1 MQKIII
7 FIKIIVFCNMC
18 AKLYDFKNSGND
30 CFHQAIRRFKITHLY
45 FYKCINIKCTEE
57 INNPIKTFSQFILN
71 R

>member
-1 MQKIII
+1 
-7 FIKIIVFCNMC
+7 MC